1 MTTQKRDYY
10 DILGVPKNA
19 SDDDLKKAFRK
30 LAFQYHPDRNK
41 ESGAEEKF
49 KEINEAYQ
57 VLSDPEKRSQYDRF
71 GHAGLSGS
79 ASGGD
84 GFGGFSG
91 FGDIFDSFFGG
102 SGFGGSTRNRNSAR
116 RGGDLQVTMTVE
128 FEEAVFGTEKD
139 FEVNRIETCSKCR
152 GSKSEPGSTVANCGT
167 CGGSGQVR
175 KAQQSVFGQFVQVA
189 DCGACRGQG
198 KVVSNPCGKCRG
210 QGRERVNR
218 KLAVTIPPGI
228 EEDTQIRLTNE
239 GEHGVNG
246 GPPGDLYIGFKV
258 KGHKHFLREGINIR
272 YQLPINI
279 AQASLGSLVYVPTLD
294 GRVELNVPAG
304 TQPGQVFR
312 MKGKG
317 VAQLQGNRRG
327 DQLVTIDVK
336 VPKKLSKEQKILLEQ
351 LRDSFPDNDE
361 DDKEGIFD
369 KFKNTFGGK

>member
-10 DILGVPKNA
+10 DILGVSRNA
-19 SDDDLKKAFRK
+19 SEDDLKKAFRK

-41 ESGAEEKF
+41 EASAEEKF

-71 GHAGLSGS
+71 GHAGLGGS
-79 ASGGD
+79 ASAGD

-102 SGFGGSTRNRNSAR
+102 SGFGGSTRSRNSAR
-116 RGGDLQVTMTVE
+116 RGSDLQVTMTVE
-128 FEEAVFGTEKD
+128 FEDAVFGTEKD
-139 FEVNRIETCSKCR
+139 FEVNRTESCSKCR
-152 GSKSEPGSTVANCGT
+152 GSKSEPGSSVSNCGT

-189 DCGACRGQG
+189 DCGSCRGQG
-198 KVVSNPCGKCRG
+198 KVVSDPCTQCRG
-210 QGRERVNR
+210 QGRERAKR

-239 GEHGVNG
+239 GEHGING
-246 GPPGDLYIGFKV
+246 GPPGDLYIAFRIEE
-258 KGHKHFLREGINIR
+258 HEYFIRDGINIR
-272 YQLPINI
+272 YELPVNI
-279 AQASLGSLVYVPTLD
+279 AQASLGALIDVPTLD
-294 GRVELNVPAG
+294 GRVELSVPAG
-304 TQPGQVFR
+304 TQPGQIFR
-312 MKGKG
+312 IKGKG

-336 VPKKLSKEQKILLEQ
+336 VPKKLNKDQKSLLEE
-351 LRDSFPDNDE
+351 LGESFPTIDVE
-361 DDKEGIFD
+361 DSDGIFN
-369 KFKNTFGGK
+369 KFKNTFGGQ

>member
-351 LRDSFPDNDE
+351 LRDSFPDSDE

-369 KFKNTFGGK
+369 KFKNTFGG

>member
-10 DILGVPKNA
+10 DTLGVSKNA
-19 SDDDLKKAFRK
+19 SEDDLKKAFRK

-41 ESGAEEKF
+41 EASAEDKF

-79 ASGGD
+79 ASAGD

-91 FGDIFDSFFGG
+91 FGDVFDSFFGG
-102 SGFGGSTRNRNSAR
+102 SGFGGSGRSRSSAR
-116 RGGDLQVTMTVE
+116 RGSDLQVTMTVG
-128 FEEAVFGTEKD
+128 FEDAVFGTEKD
-139 FEVNRIETCSKCR
+139 FEVNRIESCSKCR
-152 GSKSEPGSTVANCGT
+152 GSKSEPGSSVSNCGT

-189 DCGACRGQG
+189 DCGSCRGQG
-198 KVVSNPCGKCRG
+198 KVVSDPCTQCRG
-210 QGRERVNR
+210 QGRERAKR

-228 EEDTQIRLTNE
+228 EEDTQIRLSNE
-239 GEHGVNG
+239 GEHGING
-246 GPPGDLYIGFKV
+246 GPPGDLYIAFRIEE
-258 KGHKHFLREGINIR
+258 HEYFIRDGINIR
-272 YQLPINI
+272 YELPVNI
-279 AQASLGSLVYVPTLD
+279 AQASLGALIDVPTLD

-304 TQPGQVFR
+304 TQPGQIFR
-312 MKGKG
+312 IKGKG

-336 VPKKLSKEQKILLEQ
+336 VPKKLNKDQKSLLEE
-351 LRDSFPDNDE
+351 LGESFPTIDADDND
-361 DDKEGIFD
+361 GIFN
-369 KFKNTFGGK
+369 KFKNTFGGQ

>member
-167 CGGSGQVR
+167 CGGSGQVG

-351 LRDSFPDNDE
+351 LLDSFPDSDE

-369 KFKNTFGGK
+369 KFKNTFGG

>member
-116 RGGDLQVTMTVE
+116 RGGDIEVTMTVE

-369 KFKNTFGGK
+369 KFKNTFGG

>member
-19 SDDDLKKAFRK
+19 SEDDLKKAFRK

>member
-116 RGGDLQVTMTVE
+116 RGGDIEVTMTVE

-351 LRDSFPDNDE
+351 LRDSFPDSDE

-369 KFKNTFGGK
+369 KFKNTFGG

>member
-369 KFKNTFGGK
+369 KFKNTFGG

>member
-152 GSKSEPGSTVANCGT
+152 GSKSEPGSTVVNCGT

-175 KAQQSVFGQFVQVA
+175 KAQQSVFGQFVQLA

-351 LRDSFPDNDE
+351 LLDSFPDSDE

-369 KFKNTFGGK
+369 KFKNTFGG

>member
-128 FEEAVFGTEKD
+128 FEEAVWTKVLKSISTSNKNPEIIAYGPHENTQLMDLAISLGCKEALPKGVF
-139 FEVNRIETCSKCR
+139 VNR
-152 GSKSEPGSTVANCGT
+152 
-167 CGGSGQVR
+167 
-175 KAQQSVFGQFVQVA
+175 
-189 DCGACRGQG
+189 
-198 KVVSNPCGKCRG
+198 
-210 QGRERVNR
+210 
-218 KLAVTIPPGI
+218 
-228 EEDTQIRLTNE
+228 
-239 GEHGVNG
+239 
-246 GPPGDLYIGFKV
+246 
-258 KGHKHFLREGINIR
+258 LRR
-272 YQLPINI
+272 
-279 AQASLGSLVYVPTLD
+279 
-294 GRVELNVPAG
+294 
-304 TQPGQVFR
+304 
-312 MKGKG
+312 
-317 VAQLQGNRRG
+317 
-327 DQLVTIDVK
+327 
-336 VPKKLSKEQKILLEQ
+336 ILHPE
-351 LRDSFPDNDE
+351 
-361 DDKEGIFD
+361 
-369 KFKNTFGGK
+369 KN

>member
-351 LRDSFPDNDE
+351 LLDSFPDSDE

-369 KFKNTFGGK
+369 KFKNTFGG